1 MNQPPAPP
9 VSATVYA
16 QGAPQAVP
24 PLPPAGATPG
34 GVIYGPF
41 PARAPVIRQYS
52 LLLVLLLTA
61 AAVLIFANAEAL
73 LWTPFLTTWVAWFPW
88 VALLGPPF
96 NFGWILGIILSIVIS
111 GAIFLYM
118 LGFRVLA
125 AFMVFPAA
133 IISLFI
139 GGGFWVGLILG
150 VLTGIFMV
158 MNGR

>member
-1 MNQPPAPP
+1 M
-9 VSATVYA
+9 
-16 QGAPQAVP
+16 
-24 PLPPAGATPG
+24 
-34 GVIYGPF
+34 
-41 PARAPVIRQYS
+41 
-52 LLLVLLLTA
+52 
-61 AAVLIFANAEAL
+61 
-73 LWTPFLTTWVAWFPW
+73 
-88 VALLGPPF
+88 
-96 NFGWILGIILSIVIS
+96 SIVIS